1 MNMKSRRKFVNNMM
15 AATAM
20 AMGGPMLIGQN
31 YTQMGGV
38 QKGPDGSNGNP
49 PPGSPA
55 GSGAAR
61 QSGRRAR
68 PQRPRP
74 GGIVWV
80 SGQGSNDGVPVEKK
94 IAVTAPFQQHV
105 TWTMDALKRAVERLG
120 GTMDSVLYMQVFFCL
135 PLDDSTPMP
144 MGSAA
149 AAEYQKRYIELNAIY
164 ETYWTGTYGPPP
176 RSCFALSWIPGNSL
190 VEVVGAAYIDD
201 GDA

>member
-15 AATAM
+15 VATAM

-80 SGQGSNDGVPVEKK
+80 SGQGSNDGVPARKK
-94 IAVTAPFQQHV
+94 
-105 TWTMDALKRAVERLG
+105 LR
-120 GTMDSVLYMQVFFCL
+120 
-135 PLDDSTPMP
+135 
-144 MGSAA
+144 
-149 AAEYQKRYIELNAIY
+149 
-164 ETYWTGTYGPPP
+164 
-176 RSCFALSWIPGNSL
+176 
-190 VEVVGAAYIDD
+190 
-201 GDA
+201 